1 MSGYRTHA
9 AIGHNSTL
17 SPTEQV
23 ESKTYVSE
31 VSQVKTVPIRVAV
44 VVALAVFAWL
54 MPGLRRTLIFDIT
67 WWDAPAGEPP
77 QLPASTGPGLVKVP
91 RTRVILIDGLDAAI
105 APALPHWSAACKRGL
120 AVTVD
125 VGFPTV
131 SLPVEVALW
140 TGLTQQQTGIV
151 HRGGGRDGKYGRPL
165 DPPLDRR
172 GIPAQIAGSI
182 AIAEDHGWIVRSLG
196 FSKTEPAAGAHP
208 ADDAQPAAWKQRWEA
223 EARTAVASAAP
234 LVFVHVL
241 RVDSAGHRFGVG
253 PHYGRIAVEADAI
266 LGRLLAA
273 DLGAR
278 WFLLSDH
285 GHLGG
290 HGGEERSLR
299 HVESCLVGPGITAG
313 RGPLIHVVDVARAIA
328 DSTGAKLDPASH
340 GRPLAPALAAI
351 LAEDQAVPALELS
364 RGVLAI
370 FVLAIAFATVVFGM
384 RRWWLAPWWFPIA
397 CGSLVLG
404 LGEPSL
410 SVGWLYSAD
419 GRAMLELWIPA
430 LVIASVSTWFGL
442 GRTTLGRVL
451 AAQLGVPL
459 GVLAASITAAGA
471 WPTVFGAD
479 VAPVVPRYTAYMLV
493 LVLMA
498 AAGAA
503 AVALGILARLV
514 RRAFDRRA
522 PAEPP
527 QTAP

>member
-1 MSGYRTHA
+1 MASRA
-9 AIGHNSTL
+9 LS
-17 SPTEQV
+17 SPTLA
-23 ESKTYVSE
+23 SSA
-31 VSQVKTVPIRVAV
+31 AV
-44 VVALAVFAWL
+44 IALAVFAWL

-67 WWDAPAGEPP
+67 WWDAPPGEPP
-77 QLPASTGPGLVKVP
+77 PLPATTGPGLSNVP
-91 RTRVILIDGLDAAI
+91 RTRVVLIDGLDASL
-105 APALPHWSAACKRGL
+105 APSLPAWTAACKRGL

-140 TGLTQQQTGIV
+140 SGLTQQQTGIV
-151 HRGGGRDGKYGRPL
+151 HRGGGKDGKYGRPL

-196 FSKTEPAAGAHP
+196 FAQTYPAAGPHP
-208 ADDAQPAAWKQRWEA
+208 ADDADPIAWKERWES

-241 RVDSAGHRFGVG
+241 RVDSAGHKFGSG
-253 PHYGRIAVEADAI
+253 PHYGRIAITADAI

-273 DLGAR
+273 DPEAR

-299 HVESCLVGPGITAG
+299 HVESCIVGPGITAA

-328 DSTGAKLDPASH
+328 DSTGATLEPTSR
-340 GRPLAPALAAI
+340 GRPLSPALASPLDA
-351 LAEDQAVPALELS
+351 DQAVPPIPLS
-364 RGVLAI
+364 RGALAV
-370 FVLAIAFATVVFGM
+370 FCLALAAATLVWV
-384 RRWWLAPWWFPIA
+384 RRWWLAPWWFAIA
-397 CGSLVLG
+397 CASILIG

-410 SVGWLYSAD
+410 SVGWLYASD
-419 GRAMLELWIPA
+419 GRPMLELWIPA
-430 LVIASVSTWFGL
+430 LAVAAIATWIGL
-442 GRTTLGRVL
+442 GKTTLARVL
-451 AAQLGVPL
+451 ASQLGVPL
-459 GVLAASITAAGA
+459 LVLAAAISAAGA
-471 WPTVFGAD
+471 WPTIFGAE

-493 LVLMA
+493 LVLMV

-514 RRAFDRRA
+514 RRAFGRRA
-522 PAEPP
+522 PVAPP